1 MNFFKENDIDMMLSS
16 AIYQRF
22 SNNRQTG
29 DDKIVQFNQS
39 QSMSNFDYLR
49 SC

>member
-1 MNFFKENDIDMMLSS
+1 MNFFKENDVHKMFSS

-22 SNNRQTG
+22 SNHRETG

-39 QSMSNFDYLR
+39 QSMSNFDSLR